1 MNLTLQKKQ
10 KQKKKTVFVMMY
22 HGGKQGSGIGNLGRV
37 LLGEH
42 FCLNWFL
49 VVHLLTDQLPSW
61 ALFEAAH
68 GL

>member
-1 MNLTLQKKQ
+1 
-10 KQKKKTVFVMMY
+10 MMY